1 MTKWTF
7 KVGILVMLLCVFSPL
22 INMPSSATIDET
34 NRILKVGLQYGSVK
48 DQNVVFYSEKG
59 YRFGQFSG
67 DTFQSILDLSG
78 AQYITLIK
86 NGTSDTESII
96 TTPGADTSQ
105 IIGKYHVQV
114 GGIQPTYDACSLV
127 LDKVRTVDPSAFPA
141 YDGGWRV
148 YTGAY
153 FSEAEQLQ
161 KMATLSAA
169 SVPFDIIK
177 APMNYNAMMLTVD
190 NQVKVLFST
199 LELDFGVKSTADDGV
214 MSFNKYRYRGGLV
227 VKRYKDSDPTVIN
240 YIPLEQYLYG
250 VVPYEISPKWHIEAQ
265 KAQAVA
271 ARNYALT
278 SLSKHK
284 KYGFDVCST
293 DDCQVYAGY
302 NVESALSNQ
311 AVDLTKGVTL
321 KYNGKLA
328 MTYFH
333 SNSGGRTENS
343 ENVWTTAVP
352 YLVAVD
358 DPYSIGQP
366 NDVWTVTYTPDQI
379 KQALAAKKIDIGD
392 ITSVVVNTYSPNGR
406 ALKTTFTGTKGSV
419 SYEKDKLRSLFSAKE
434 FKSIWFTVSA
444 PGQIAV
450 QSQSGLKVLSASG
463 TLTSLASSVT
473 ALSSSGNTA
482 IDLSVSKSALS
493 ADGSTKV
500 VVSAQTPS
508 GSATG
513 YTFTGKGWGHG
524 IGMSQWGAKVMAEK
538 GFTYEQI
545 LTHYYQN
552 TYLN

>member
-1 MTKWTF
+1 
-7 KVGILVMLLCVFSPL
+7 MLLCLLYPIFDQGSH
-22 INMPSSATIDET
+22 ATLEET

-48 DQNVVFYSEKG
+48 DQNVIFYSEKG
-59 YRFGQFSG
+59 YRFGVFNG
-67 DTFQSILDLSG
+67 DSFQTILDLSG
-78 AQYITLIK
+78 IQNVTLIK
-86 NGTSDTESII
+86 NGLSDNESVI
-96 TTPGADTSQ
+96 TTPGSSTAS

-114 GGIQPTYDACSLV
+114 GGVQPSYDACLLV
-127 LDKVRTVDPSAFPA
+127 LDKVRTVDANAYPA

-153 FSEAEQLQ
+153 FSEAEQSQ
-161 KMATLSAA
+161 KILALTSASA
-169 SVPFDIIK
+169 PFEISK
-177 APMNYNAMMLTVD
+177 APMNYNAMMLVSD
-190 NQVKVLFST
+190 GQVKVLFST
-199 LELDFGVKSTADDGV
+199 LELDFGIKSSVDEGV
-214 MSFNKYRYRGGLV
+214 VSFNKYKYRGGLV

-240 YIPLEQYLYG
+240 YLPLEQYLYG

-278 SLSKHK
+278 SLNKHK

-302 NVESALSNQ
+302 NVESAMSNQ

-343 ENVWTTAVP
+343 ENVWSTAVP

-366 NDVWTVTYTPDQI
+366 NDVWTVTYTAAQI

-406 ALKTTFTGTKGSV
+406 ALKTTFIGTKGSV
-419 SYEKDKLRSLFSAKE
+419 SYEKDKLRSVFSAKE

-444 PGQIAV
+444 PGQTGTQTNPSA
-450 QSQSGLKVLSASG
+450 GGTKVLSANG
-463 TLTSLASSVT
+463 NATNLGATVV
-473 ALSSSGNTA
+473 ALSSSGSSKV
-482 IDLSVSKSALS
+482 DLSGSKTVISASGPSKLTMAGTTS
-493 ADGSTKV
+493 TTTGSV
-500 VVSAQTPS
+500 N
-508 GSATG
+508 GF
-513 YTFTGKGWGHG
+513 TFTGKGWGHG
-524 IGMSQWGAKVMAEK
+524 IGMSQWGAKIMAEK